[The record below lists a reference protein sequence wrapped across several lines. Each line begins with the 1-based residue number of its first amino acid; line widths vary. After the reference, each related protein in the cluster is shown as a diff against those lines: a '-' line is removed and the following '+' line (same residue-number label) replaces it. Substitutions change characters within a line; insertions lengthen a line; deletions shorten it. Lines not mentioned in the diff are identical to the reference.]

1 MKKFNL
7 FKEIIVVARDDF
19 MRAINSRKKFAIAF
33 DGSIAYE
40 PFEPN
45 LISIFEGSIPPPS
58 PLSPNLAR
66 PVSEM
71 LGKEYRIVEDDDRI
85 LIKAAGAWQNIIG
98 FNRVRALYDDT
109 SGDGISEFSD
119 KKLEAIGWHGTE
131 FHIKYRDIVEQF
143 EAQCDGILICIEQEE
158 PYQFSG
164 LGFVF
169 NLDDA
174 YTIGF
179 NYCAALIKDKLQ
191 NDPEFSTL
199 NDDEEEAALYFKI
212 SL

>member
-33 DGSIAYE
+33 DGSISYE

-85 LIKAAGAWQNIIG
+85 
-98 FNRVRALYDDT
+98 
-109 SGDGISEFSD
+109 
-119 KKLEAIGWHGTE
+119 
-131 FHIKYRDIVEQF
+131 
-143 EAQCDGILICIEQEE
+143 
-158 PYQFSG
+158 
-164 LGFVF
+164 
-169 NLDDA
+169 
-174 YTIGF
+174 
-179 NYCAALIKDKLQ
+179 
-191 NDPEFSTL
+191 
-199 NDDEEEAALYFKI
+199 
-212 SL
+212 